1 MGSSQATMPGPVG
14 ARLSP
19 VDRRRHL
26 IAVARAIVEQRGTAA
41 LSMETVANEAGVSRA
56 LVYTYFD
63 NRAGLIGALWD
74 ELADIWAVEPMPP
87 VAAMIE
93 DVSPRELFEQRLI
106 ENTRWLFD
114 QIEVRGLLYHRLMS
128 EPQLESSIEAF
139 RTRIHDANLHWWA
152 DLVVAMGIDADRSL
166 VYSSIFNS
174 ASEMLWSLVARSDVD
189 REIIEEVVLTS
200 ARAALDA
207 LLESAGPAHGTALT

>member
-1 MGSSQATMPGPVG
+1 MESSQATMPGPAG
-14 ARLSP
+14 ARLAP
-19 VDRRRHL
+19 ADRHRHL
-26 IAVARAIVEQRGTAA
+26 IEVARAIVEQRGTAA
-41 LSMETVANEAGVSRA
+41 LSMETVAKEAGVSRA
-56 LVYTYFD
+56 LVYAYFD
-63 NRAGLIGALWD
+63 NRAGLIRALWD
-74 ELADIWAVEPMPP
+74 ELADIWAVEPMAP
-87 VAAMIE
+87 VAALIG
-93 DVSPRELFEQRLI
+93 DASPRELFEQRLI

-152 DLVVAMGIDADRSL
+152 DLVAAIGIDADRAL

-174 ASEMLWSLVARSDVD
+174 ASEMLWSLVARGDVD
-189 REIIEEVVLTS
+189 REIVEEVVLTS

-207 LLESAGPAHGTALT
+207 LLESAGRAAGAAPR